1 MRNYRLSH
9 LQDDDDDDVTC
20 IQMISALVLQL
31 VQSVAKIPPPV
42 NTDIRQSAFD
52 GGAIAQE
59 QLSAEN
65 VDENQILSSL
75 DLTDQIQKLFLTIF
89 LDKISGKKEEIDYR
103 PLFENFI
110 QDLLSTVNKPEWPAA
125 GEMLT
130 ILGKM
135 LVRNFLNRKV
145 DISLR
150 TASLE
155 YLGVVAARLRKDALT
170 SEKDV
175 ADVRPIVAIV
185 DHGVEAMEEETESSL
200 LRRQLQMIV
209 VQHLNAG
216 KKVDSALDFSLNFTI
231 AQECF

>member
-1 MRNYRLSH
+1 MARR
-9 LQDDDDDDVTC
+9 
-20 IQMISALVLQL
+20 
-31 VQSVAKIPPPV
+31 
-42 NTDIRQSAFD
+42 
-52 GGAIAQE
+52 
-59 QLSAEN
+59 
-65 VDENQILSSL
+65 SL
-75 DLTDQIQKLFLTIF
+75 TK
-89 LDKISGKKEEIDYR
+89 
-103 PLFENFI
+103 
-110 QDLLSTVNKPEWPAA
+110 DLLSTVNKPEWPAA

-185 DHGVEAMEEETESSL
+185 DHGVEGKGT
-200 LRRQLQMIV
+200 RRTARSIFSCPVERSGYPWKKEWKKKQS
-209 VQHLNAG
+209 HLYCE
-216 KKVDSALDFSLNFTI
+216 DSFK
-231 AQECF
+231 

>member
-1 MRNYRLSH
+1 
-9 LQDDDDDDVTC
+9 
-20 IQMISALVLQL
+20 MISALVLQL

-42 NTDIRQSAFD
+42 NTDIRQSALD
-52 GGAIAQE
+52 GGAHE
-59 QLSAEN
+59 QSSAEN

-103 PLFENFI
+103 PLFENFIQGRDPRTGRSDTVRDFPRPGPHRAILVRRSLI

-185 DHGVEAMEEETESSL
+185 DHGVEGMDSRTVRISGSHSAGTVRSVDPGLKEWKKKQS
-200 LRRQLQMIV
+200 
-209 VQHLNAG
+209 HLY
-216 KKVDSALDFSLNFTI
+216 
-231 AQECF
+231 

>member
-1 MRNYRLSH
+1 
-9 LQDDDDDDVTC
+9 
-20 IQMISALVLQL
+20 MISALVLQL

-42 NTDIRQSAFD
+42 NTDIRQSALD
-52 GGAIAQE
+52 GGAHE

-185 DHGVEAMEEETESSL
+185 DHGVEGRDPRT
-200 LRRQLQMIV
+200 
-209 VQHLNAG
+209 N
-216 KKVDSALDFSLNFTI
+216 NPN
-231 AQECF
+231 

>member
-1 MRNYRLSH
+1 MTKSL
-9 LQDDDDDDVTC
+9 
-20 IQMISALVLQL
+20 
-31 VQSVAKIPPPV
+31 AKKK
-42 NTDIRQSAFD
+42 
-52 GGAIAQE
+52 
-59 QLSAEN
+59 
-65 VDENQILSSL
+65 
-75 DLTDQIQKLFLTIF
+75 KLIIDHFL
-89 LDKISGKKEEIDYR
+89 KISFKARIYGPSG
-103 PLFENFI
+103 PLLPRSGLDPLAKPVMVRRSLTK
-110 QDLLSTVNKPEWPAA
+110 DLLSTVNKPEWPAA

-185 DHGVEAMEEETESSL
+185 DHGVEGKDTTRTARSIDHSWPTE
-200 LRRQLQMIV
+200 RPV
-209 VQHLNAG
+209 YPCTKEW
-216 KKVDSALDFSLNFTI
+216 KKKQSHPYCEDSFK
-231 AQECF
+231 

>member
-52 GGAIAQE
+52 GGAQE
-59 QLSAEN
+59 QSEN

-185 DHGVEAMEEETESSL
+185 DHGVEGRDPRTNNS
-200 LRRQLQMIV
+200 
-209 VQHLNAG
+209 N
-216 KKVDSALDFSLNFTI
+216 
-231 AQECF
+231 

>member
-1 MRNYRLSH
+1 MVRR
-9 LQDDDDDDVTC
+9 
-20 IQMISALVLQL
+20 
-31 VQSVAKIPPPV
+31 
-42 NTDIRQSAFD
+42 
-52 GGAIAQE
+52 
-59 QLSAEN
+59 
-65 VDENQILSSL
+65 SL
-75 DLTDQIQKLFLTIF
+75 TK
-89 LDKISGKKEEIDYR
+89 
-103 PLFENFI
+103 
-110 QDLLSTVNKPEWPAA
+110 DLLSTVNKPEWPAA

-185 DHGVEAMEEETESSL
+185 DHGVEGKDTTRTARSIDHSWPTE
-200 LRRQLQMIV
+200 RPV
-209 VQHLNAG
+209 YPCTKEW
-216 KKVDSALDFSLNFTI
+216 KKKQSHPYCEDSFK
-231 AQECF
+231 

>member
-1 MRNYRLSH
+1 MDRL
-9 LQDDDDDDVTC
+9 LLCGLDQTPWPYDR
-20 IQMISALVLQL
+20 
-31 VQSVAKIPPPV
+31 PV
-42 NTDIRQSAFD
+42 IVRR
-52 GGAIAQE
+52 
-59 QLSAEN
+59 
-65 VDENQILSSL
+65 SL
-75 DLTDQIQKLFLTIF
+75 IK
-89 LDKISGKKEEIDYR
+89 
-103 PLFENFI
+103 
-110 QDLLSTVNKPEWPAA
+110 DLLSTVNKPEWPAA

-185 DHGVEAMEEETESSL
+185 DHGVEGRGAPRTTTRSIDHS
-200 LRRQLQMIV
+200 
-209 VQHLNAG
+209 
-216 KKVDSALDFSLNFTI
+216 
-231 AQECF
+231 